1 MTNKGEIIIEYTKLI
16 TPKYVKLVDGTSRK
30 IIGNGSVK
38 LNPNLIQKDVIHAP
52 DLRFNLLSVGK
63 LIKDSIRTVDFSPT
77 ASHFQD
83 ANSRMRTDNAKYI
96 RGLILLEPDPQG
108 LTVSLRAYSRV
119 SWIKGCKFPS
129 LLNANKCTTS
139 NQIVLWHQGL
149 GHPNFQYLRKLFP
162 HLFTCLDTCLLTCE
176 TCN

>member
-119 SWIKGCKFPS
+119 S
-129 LLNANKCTTS
+129 
-139 NQIVLWHQGL
+139 
-149 GHPNFQYLRKLFP
+149 
-162 HLFTCLDTCLLTCE
+162 
-176 TCN
+176 